1 VRPSHAGVRLPDP
14 RQGVYQRLLSA
25 VFFLT
30 LVFVG
35 GATILHQIGGGRWGW
50 FDCFYMT
57 VITLSTVGFGETLP
71 GFADVPGARA
81 VLIVLIILG
90 SGTLLYFISNFT
102 ALLVEGD
109 LGEMLIRRRMHT
121 RIDKLKNHIVVCGIG
136 TTGVHIVE
144 ELLAVE
150 RPCVAVDLDA
160 ERLEKLAREFG
171 PRFLYVVGDATD
183 EEVLMLAGVER
194 AGGVIAALHDDKD
207 NLFITITARAL
218 NAKARIVAKSVA
230 ASSEKKLKRAG
241 ANAVVSPNFIG
252 GMRLVSEMIRP
263 AAVEFLDRMLRD
275 RDHNLRVDEAS
286 IPEGSALAGKT
297 LAGSGVRETG
307 ALVIA
312 VRLPEGRY
320 VYKPSGDLALPA
332 GSCLIV
338 IAQSADLEKLRRHL
352 ESASR

>member
-1 VRPSHAGVRLPDP
+1 MVRLPDP

-25 VFFLT
+25 LFFLT

-35 GATILHQIGGGRWGW
+35 GATILHQIGAGRWSW

-71 GFADVPGARA
+71 GFADVPGARPI
-81 VLIVLIILG
+81 LLVLIILG

-109 LGEMLIRRRMHT
+109 LGGLLLRRRMQK
-121 RIDKLKNHIVVCGIG
+121 RIDRLRDHILVCGIG
-136 TTGVHIVE
+136 TTGIHIVE
-144 ELLAVE
+144 ELI
-150 RPCVAVDLDA
+150 AVDRPFVVVDVDV
-160 ERLEKLAREFG
+160 ERLEKLAREMG
-171 PRFLYVVGDATD
+171 PRFLYVEGDATD
-183 EEVLMLAGVER
+183 DEVLELAGVGR
-194 AGGVIAALHDDKD
+194 CQGIIAALHADKD
-207 NLFITITARAL
+207 NLFVTITARAL
-218 NAKARIVAKSVA
+218 NADARIVAKSVECSA
-230 ASSEKKLKRAG
+230 EGKLRRAG
-241 ANAVVSPNFIG
+241 ADAVVSPYFIG

-275 RDHNLRVDEAS
+275 HDHNLRVDEAG

-312 VRLPEGRY
+312 VRLPDGRY

-332 GSCLIV
+332 GSFLIV
-338 IAQSADLEKLRRHL
+338 IAQSADLETLRRHL
-352 ESASR
+352 ASASK

>member
-1 VRPSHAGVRLPDP
+1 VRLPDP

-25 VFFLT
+25 LFFLT
-30 LVFVG
+30 LVVVG
-35 GATILHQIGGGRWGW
+35 GATILHQVGAGRWSW

-57 VITLSTVGFGETLP
+57 VITLSTVGFGETLD
-71 GFADVPGARA
+71 GFADVPGARPLLL
-81 VLIVLIILG
+81 VLIVLG

-109 LGEMLIRRRMHT
+109 LGGLLLRRRMQT
-121 RIDKLKNHIVVCGIG
+121 RIDRLDDHILVCGMG
-136 TTGVHIVE
+136 TTGHHIVE

-150 RPCVAVDLDA
+150 RTFVVVDSDA
-160 ERLEKLAREFG
+160 DRLEQYARDLG
-171 PRFLYVVGDATD
+171 PRFLYVIGDATD
-183 EEVLMLAGVER
+183 DAVLQLAGVER
-194 AGGVIAALHDDKD
+194 CQGVIAALHEDKD
-207 NLFITITARAL
+207 NLFVVITARAL
-218 NAKARIVAKSVA
+218 NARARIVAKSVKA
-230 ASSEKKLKRAG
+230 TAEGKLRRAG

-263 AAVEFLDRMLRD
+263 TAVEFLDRMLRD
-275 RDHNLRVDEAS
+275 HNHSLRVDEAG

-312 VRLPEGRY
+312 VRLPDGRY

-332 GSCLIV
+332 GSFLIV
-338 IAQSADLEKLRRHL
+338 IAQSADLDKLRRHL
-352 ESASR
+352 AAASR